1 MENENE
7 KTTVIGY
14 KGFDKDWKCRDF
26 QYEVGN
32 DYETEEATL
41 CKKGFHFCENP
52 HDVFNYYAPGR
63 SRFAV
68 VEAQDATDEKEEND
82 SKRVCKKIR
91 IKAEISVSQLCK
103 MAVSVFFERFGFKKK
118 VESADTNNAG
128 DYGAANAGY
137 KGAANAGDCGAA
149 NAGDYGAANA
159 GYKGAANAG
168 YKGAANAG
176 NYGVAIV
183 SNGGKVK
190 GGFGC
195 VLIARNIEWNG
206 DNNRYE
212 VTDWACGIVDGVNI
226 KEDTWYRLDN
236 GKLVEAEGL

>member
-1 MENENE
+1 MKTWNNETITKNDRNMENENE
-7 KTTVIGY
+7 KTMVIGY
-14 KGFDKDWKCRDF
+14 KGFDKDWKCRGF
-26 QYEVGN
+26 QYEVGK
-32 DYETEEATL
+32 DYESEEATL

-52 HDVFNYYAPGR
+52 HDVFSYYSPGE

-68 VEAQDATDEKEEND
+68 VEAQNVTDEKEND
-82 SKRVCKKIR
+82 SKRVSKKIR
-91 IKAEISVSQLCK
+91 IKAEISVRQLCK

-118 VESADTNNAG
+118 IESTDANNAG
-128 DYGAANAGY
+128 YR
-137 KGAANAGDCGAA
+137 GAANAGDCGAA

-159 GYKGAANAG
+159 GD
-168 YKGAANAG
+168 
-176 NYGVAIV
+176 YGVAIV

-195 VLIARNIEWNG
+195 VLVARNIEWNG

-212 VTDWACGIVDGVNI
+212 VSDWACGIVDGVNI